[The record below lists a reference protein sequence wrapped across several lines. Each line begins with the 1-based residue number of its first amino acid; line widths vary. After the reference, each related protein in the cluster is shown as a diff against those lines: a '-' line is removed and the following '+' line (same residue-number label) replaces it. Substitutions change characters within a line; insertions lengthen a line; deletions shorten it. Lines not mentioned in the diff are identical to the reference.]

1 VDIEV
6 LRQGGH
12 LAYVYEFEYL
22 EYTTY
27 FMLPEPENAY
37 LR

>member
-1 VDIEV
+1 V
-6 LRQGGH
+6 LRQVGH

-27 FMLPEPENAY
+27 FMILKLESAY